1 MITSEDSE
9 YTYEFKDHY
18 RIIPMIKD
26 FKYKINKGKLVKRGF
41 EYISNTNSNWINDKD
56 LRLWLKEK
64 NISKPLKYLFVNKKF
79 NKYETN

>member
-26 FKYKINKGKLVKRGF
+26 FKYKVNKAKLVKRGF

-64 NISKPLKYLFVNKKF
+64 KYI
-79 NKYETN
+79 